1 MDIKQLSV
9 NTIRVLSADAVQK
22 ANSGHPGLPMGA
34 AAPAYAIW
42 ADNMVHNPYNPKFAN
57 RDRFILSAG
66 HGSMLIYS
74 LLHLFGYDISIEDL
88 KNFRQLGSKTPGH
101 PEFNHTPGVETTTG
115 PLGQGVANGV
125 GMALAESHLAAKFNR
140 EGFPI
145 VDHYTYVLCGDG
157 CMMEG
162 ISYEAASFAG
172 TMELGK
178 LIVVYDDNEISIEGN
193 TDITFK
199 EDVGKRHQAQGW
211 HVITVEEG
219 NDINAINKAI
229 KKAKKVTD
237 KPSLIIVKTIIG
249 YGSPLAGKHDCHGA
263 PLGDVNVKATKEYLN
278 WCYPDFTVPEEV
290 KQHMAKLAAKGK
302 RAESKWK
309 RLFKEYKA
317 AYPELAEE
325 YQKFFNSKMPDLVN
339 NEDLFKFDKPDATRN
354 TSFTVLN
361 KLADIVPNLIGG
373 SADLAPSNKS
383 NMKGKGEY
391 GAENR
396 LGRNLHFGVREHM
409 MAAATNGMQLH
420 GGLNAYCAT
429 FFVFSDYMKNAIRMS
444 AIMGLP
450 VTYILTHD
458 SIGVGEDGPTHQPVE
473 HLISLR
479 SIPGLKVFRPADG
492 KETTCAWISAL
503 TGKGPTAL
511 VLTRQNLPQ
520 YQNTGINAL
529 KGGYILADSD
539 KKTPDMI
546 LMASGSEVE
555 LIMKAKEMLKEKGID
570 ARVVSMP
577 CMELFEAQSEQY
589 KEKILPNKVRARLA
603 VEAGKAFSWY
613 KYTGIDGDTVTMETF
628 GASAPAEKLFE
639 LFGFTADNVTEKALN
654 VYNKLNNIE

>member
-1 MDIKQLSV
+1 MDIKELSV
-9 NTIRVLSADAVQK
+9 NTIRILSAEAVQK
-22 ANSGHPGLPMGA
+22 ANSGHPGFPMGA
-34 AAPAYAIW
+34 AAIAYAVW
-42 ADNMVHNPYNPKFAN
+42 ADNMVHNPFNPKFAN

-66 HGSMLIYS
+66 HGSMLLYS
-74 LLHLFGYDISIEDL
+74 LLHLFGYGLTIDDL

-101 PEFNHTPGVETTTG
+101 PEYMHTAGVETTTG
-115 PLGQGVANGV
+115 PLGQGIANGV
-125 GMALAESHLAAKFNR
+125 GMALAESYLAAKFNK

-162 ISYEAASFAG
+162 IESEAASFAG
-172 TMELGK
+172 TMGLNK
-178 LIVVYDDNEISIEGN
+178 LIVLYDDNQISIEGD
-193 TDITFK
+193 TDITFR
-199 EDVGKRHQAQGW
+199 EDVGKRHEAQGW
-211 HVITVEEG
+211 QVIKVDNG

-229 KKAKKVTD
+229 KKAKKSKD
-237 KPSLIIVKTIIG
+237 KPTLIICKTIIG

-263 PLGDVNVKATKEYLN
+263 PLGAANIQATKEFLK
-278 WCYPDFTVPEEV
+278 WDYPEFTVPEEV
-290 KQHMAKLAAKGK
+290 RQNMAKLAAKGK

-309 RLFKEYKA
+309 RTFKAYKA
-317 AYPELAEE
+317 AYPELAAE
-325 YQKFFNSKMPDLVN
+325 YEAYFKNKLPDLIN
-339 NEDLFKFDKPDATRN
+339 NQDLFKFDKPDATRN

-361 KLADIVPNLIGG
+361 KLADLIPNLIGG

-383 NMKGKGEY
+383 NMKGKGDY
-391 GAENR
+391 SAANR

-409 MAAATNGMQLH
+409 MAAATNGIQLH

-429 FFVFSDYMKNAIRMS
+429 FFVFSDYMKNAVRLS
-444 AIMGLP
+444 ALMNLP

-473 HLISLR
+473 QLISLR

-492 KETTCAWISAL
+492 KETACAWISAL

-520 YQNTGINAL
+520 YENTGINAL
-529 KGGYILADSD
+529 KGGYILADSA
-539 KKTPDMI
+539 KKTPDII

-555 LIMKAKEMLKEKGID
+555 LVMKAKDKLKEKGID

-577 CMELFEAQSEQY
+577 CMELFEAQTEQY
-589 KEKILPNKVRARLA
+589 KQSVLPDGVRARLA
-603 VEAGKAFSWY
+603 VEAGRAESWY
-613 KYTGIDGDTVTMETF
+613 KYIGLDGAAVTMDTF

-639 LFGFTADNVTEKALN
+639 LYGFTVDNVTEKAVA
-654 VYNKLNNIE
+654 VYNNKK